1 MLPTAQT
8 PLPSSS
14 IQAVATRIQERAT
27 QLVAEQEKL
36 TTAQRLLSEC
46 ELELK
51 TARSENA
58 AFRIDFLRVLRR
70 RDGLELELLTLRT
83 RLEKTKTEKNT
94 MEADI
99 EIFDC
104 RRKKEEEDYKQA
116 VVTTYGP
123 HEFRLEM
130 YARKNDVRRR
140 RLEEQDRKKQEEL
153 DLLLEEAR
161 ELWNHT
167 TWIERQCEDLK
178 KKKNRIDAEEEE
190 WDLSER
196 LTEKVKMILEERT
209 FLRSAL
215 KLAKE
220 DFQEANEVMIHSE
233 NELMELSSKALH
245 KMT

>member
-1 MLPTAQT
+1 MLPTAQP

-14 IQAVATRIQERAT
+14 IQAVAARIQERAT

-51 TARSENA
+51 TSRSEST
-58 AFRIDFLRVLRR
+58 AFRIDLLRVLRR

-83 RLEKTKTEKNT
+83 RLEETKTEKNT

-104 RRKKEEEDYKQA
+104 RRKKEEEEYKQA
-116 VVTTYGP
+116 VITTYGP

-167 TWIERQCEDLK
+167 TLIERQCEDLK
-178 KKKNRIDAEEEE
+178 KKKNRIDAEEDKE

-196 LTEKVKMILEERT
+196 LTEKVKMIVEERT

-215 KLAKE
+215 NLAKE
-220 DFQEANEVMIHSE
+220 EFQEANDMMIHSE
-233 NELMELSSKALH
+233 NELMELSMQGSS
-245 KMT
+245 